1 MMADGSSFEMGEKYR
16 KKSLI
21 IISVLKI
28 IPLLMIIIS
37 LVINVFMEGFL
48 STFITRPM

>member
-1 MMADGSSFEMGEKYR
+1 MAVHLKWEKNIE